1 MRAGG
6 VRFDKDKNWYANL
19 VDEMLVFPRGQHDDQ
34 VDAMAYI
41 GLALDKV
48 TSAPTK
54 EELDDEEYERSM
66 VAVYLKDNLFI
77 RAIDSATI
85 L

>member
-6 VRFDKDKNWYANL
+6 VRFNKEKNWYAPL

-34 VDAMAYI
+34 VDALAYI

-48 TSAPTK
+48 VVAPTL
-54 EELDDEEYERSM
+54 EERDDEEYQAEFAGQLFEGQSM
-66 VAVYLKDNLFI
+66 WTGY
-77 RAIDSATI
+77 
-85 L
+85 